1 MAHDRPATPAERL
14 LLFWFGALSDGFADS
29 THRARWFSGGV
40 EFDNS
45 CRVEF
50 SSLATQA
57 ANGDLEHWLDEPRS
71 RLAYVLLCDQIP
83 RNIYRGEALAF
94 ATDGAALI
102 AARTGIE
109 AGMDR
114 ALAYDERNFCYL
126 PFEHSES
133 LVDQH
138 TSVGLFMNL
147 CDDTPEGFRD
157 RTGSSL
163 RYARQ
168 HRNIVQRFG
177 RFPHRNKVLGRKSSA
192 AELAFLQDGPAFG
205 QSDSSTVSP
214 D

>member
-1 MAHDRPATPAERL
+1 MIPDRPETAAERL
-14 LLFWFGALSDGFADS
+14 LLFWFGELTDGFADAP
-29 THRARWFSGGV
+29 HRARWFSGGE
-40 EFDNS
+40 EFDKE

-50 SSLATQA
+50 SSLAAQA

-71 RLAYVLLCDQIP
+71 RLAYILLCDQIP

-114 ALAYDERNFCYL
+114 PLAYDERNFCYL

-138 TSVGLFMNL
+138 ASVGLFMNL
-147 CDDTPEGFRD
+147 KDDTLEPFRD
-157 RTGSSL
+157 RADSSL

-168 HRNIVQRFG
+168 HRDIVQRFG
-177 RFPHRNKVLGRKSSA
+177 RFPHRNKVLGRKSTA
-192 AELAFLQDGPAFG
+192 AESAFLQDGPAFG
-205 QSDSSTVSP
+205 QSDSSGNA